1 MTIEEIIEDIGILI
15 VEHEYNMTDLEGAY
29 TGESLMLAIRGAMQR
44 RLEEMDF
51 AEQRAAPKRRTNWNE
66 DD

>member
-15 VEHEYNMTDLEGAY
+15 VEHEYNMTDLEDAY

-51 AEQRAAPKRRTNWNE
+51 AEQRAAPKRRWNDYE
-66 DD
+66 